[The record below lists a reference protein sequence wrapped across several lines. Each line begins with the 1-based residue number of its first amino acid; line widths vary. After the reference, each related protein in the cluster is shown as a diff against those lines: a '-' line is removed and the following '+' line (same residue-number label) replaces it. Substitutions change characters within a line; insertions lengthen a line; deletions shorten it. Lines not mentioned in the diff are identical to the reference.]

1 MKLFSLLAFIL
12 LLGSG
17 CSMQLPPNQWQIQS
31 ANAFESY
38 TKNFLAGH
46 DAVATGDLKRAIA
59 HAKAGGDFESL
70 ARIYLGMCALRISV
84 GRPDKCSEYQEIA
97 EFTSDPSLK
106 NYYTLLQNNTEAIE
120 PSLLPRPYNSFAE
133 HMQKKEYALAF
144 ASLEDAPISSKLI
157 GAALLKEHLSIAQA
171 ENILERASFYGYKKS
186 VLYWLGV
193 LEELNEST
201 SEKEAIRKKI
211 EILKR
216 R

>member
-1 MKLFSLLAFIL
+1 
-12 LLGSG
+12 
-17 CSMQLPPNQWQIQS
+17 MQLPPNQWQIQS

-46 DAVATGDLKRAIA
+46 DAVAAGDLKRAIA

-84 GRPDKCSEYQEIA
+84 GRPDVCSEYQEIA

-106 NYYTLLQNNTEAIE
+106 NYYALLQNTTDAME
-120 PSLLPRPYNSFAE
+120 PSLLPTPYKSFAL
-133 HMQKKEYALAF
+133 HLQKNEYDSAF
-144 ASLEDAPISSKLI
+144 TSLEDAPLSSKLI
-157 GAALLKEHLSIAQA
+157 GAALLKEHLDRTQV
-171 ENILERASFYGYKKS
+171 ENILESASFYGYKKS
-186 VLYWLGV
+186 VLYWLSV
-193 LEELNEST
+193 LEELSEST

-216 R
+216 K